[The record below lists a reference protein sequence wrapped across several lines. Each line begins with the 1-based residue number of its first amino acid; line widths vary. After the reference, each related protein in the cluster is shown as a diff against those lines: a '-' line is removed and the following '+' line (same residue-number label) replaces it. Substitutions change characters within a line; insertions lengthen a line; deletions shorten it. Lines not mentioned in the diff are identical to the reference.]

1 MNSALNPA
9 SSFKVAEFRSA
20 LPYQAAVAASLFV
33 LY

>member
-9 SSFKVAEFRSA
+9 SSFKVAAFRSA
-20 LPYQAAVAASLFV
+20 LLSLAAVAASLFV